1 MAEVAAAAAVVGRDI
16 GAQQSHGA
24 GFAPDLSAH
33 ILLLAP
39 LGLVRGHLR
48 LDESRRRIAE
58 NRQIIIDP
66 GRRVVVHLIGRFGGR
81 GFRGQGRVGRLRHI
95 RPPLLFR
102 VLASLPG
109 SLFLLLR
116 VTIIRLGQRILQ
128 EMILRFRSYSACTE
142 TRTVKRCRPPP
153 TMTPRSGETSPKS
166 RPQATT
172 ICSLPTRMSLVG
184 SRSTQPSGGQN
195 TETQACD
202 ASAPSR
208 PASGPGGGVVRR

>member
-66 GRRVVVHLIGRFGGR
+66 GRRVVVHLIGRVWR
-81 GFRGQGRVGRLRHI
+81 ARVPRAGAR
-95 RPPLLFR
+95 
-102 VLASLPG
+102 
-109 SLFLLLR
+109 
-116 VTIIRLGQRILQ
+116 
-128 EMILRFRSYSACTE
+128 
-142 TRTVKRCRPPP
+142 RPPP
-153 TMTPRSGETSPKS
+153 AHSTAAVVSRLGEPSWQPLFASSRDDNSAWPTDSPGNDFAIS
-166 RPQATT
+166 ILLR
-172 ICSLPTRMSLVG
+172 LH
-184 SRSTQPSGGQN
+184 
-195 TETQACD
+195 
-202 ASAPSR
+202 
-208 PASGPGGGVVRR
+208 